1 MADDRRMKTASRPQR
16 RYDHRLRD
24 LVRRTGDL
32 TIATDLGVPR
42 STARGWLAAA
52 PTAVISVDVANR
64 TEAELRQ
71 EILKLRKSDEKLAAL
86 LRLALAL
93 LQTSGFRLSRARL
106 PEGEAKLRILRAVNR
121 AGECIPL
128 RVVLRFLHLS
138 PSRFHAWRR
147 RQTACALDDRSSCP
161 RTAPHQLTRA
171 EVDAIRDMVTA
182 PEHRH
187 VPTGTLA
194 VLAQRLNT
202 VSASP
207 STWYRLVRMYG
218 WRRPRLRIHPA
229 KPKVGLRTSGP
240 DETWHIDTTV
250 IRLLDGTRAYLH
262 AVIDN
267 FSRRILAWRVADT
280 FAPGNSVAVL
290 LEASR
295 GATRSASAPVVLA
308 DAGVENV
315 NAQVDALI
323 ESGVLRRLLAVT
335 ELKFSNSMIEAWWRS
350 LKHQWLFLHSL
361 DSVATIRR
369 LVAFFVHESNTV
381 LPHSAFRGQTPDEM
395 YFGTGDAVPT
405 ELMSRTAAARRA
417 RVDANRSALCNTCP
431 SFNAAA

>member
-1 MADDRRMKTASRPQR
+1 MSTSSRRQR

-24 LVRRTGDL
+24 LVQRTGDL
-32 TIATDLGVPR
+32 TIATELGVPP
-42 STARGWLAAA
+42 STARGWLRAA
-52 PTAVISVDVANR
+52 PTVVVSVEVADLA
-64 TEAELRQ
+64 EAERRQ
-71 EILKLRKSDEKLAAL
+71 EILELRRRVEKLAAL

-93 LQTSGFRLSRARL
+93 LHTSGFRLSGARL
-106 PEGEAKLRILRAVNR
+106 PDGQAKLQILRAVDR
-121 AGECIPL
+121 ARECIPL
-128 RVVLRFLHLS
+128 RAVLRFLRLS
-138 PSRFHAWRR
+138 PSRFQAWRR

-161 RTAPHQLTRA
+161 RSSPHRLTLS
-171 EVDAIRDMVTA
+171 EVKAIGDMVTSPA
-182 PEHRH
+182 YRH

-194 VLAQRLNT
+194 VLAQRLGT

-207 STWYRLVRMYG
+207 STWYRLVRKYG
-218 WRRPRLRIHPA
+218 WRRPRLRVHPA
-229 KPKVGLRTSGP
+229 TPKVGLRTTGA
-240 DETWHIDTTV
+240 DEMWHIDTTV

-262 AVIDN
+262 AVIDT

-280 FAPGNSVAVL
+280 FAPVNSVAVL

-295 GATRSASAPVVLA
+295 STTRSAGAPVVVS

-315 NAQVDALI
+315 NAQVDELI
-323 ESGVLRRLLAVT
+323 ATGVLRRLLAFT

-369 LVAFFVHESNTV
+369 LVAFYVYEHNHV

-395 YFGTGDAVPT
+395 YFGTGDAVPAD
-405 ELMSRTAAARRA
+405 LRSRAAAARQA
-417 RVDANRSALCNTCP
+417 RVEANRSASCETCQ
-431 SFNAAA
+431 SLNAAA